1 LVVVVVV
8 QLTMFLALVV
18 RVVLVVEAQV
28 GVLVKLG
35 VMEPLELAAAVAAAV
50 EILEQHNN

>member
-1 LVVVVVV
+1 LVVVVV

-28 GVLVKLG
+28 GLLVKLG